1 MQYHVITRGLS
12 KNNIF
17 VDVNHTFSWNHII
30 KIIAKGVN
38 FFVRKEIFMSLYEW
52 QFRIRSKFE
61 ILHIYDP
68 KNSGLNYL

>member
-38 FFVRKEIFMSLYEW
+38 FFARTEIFMSLNEW

-61 ILHIYDP
+61 ILHKY
-68 KNSGLNYL
+68 KTKVVG